1 MKKILILHLVIMLNY
16 SIYSEIIISDIGF
29 HDSEI
34 GTIITKSVDQIPQNW
49 ISYDKKYFAY
59 RTQDKIYIFD
69 KNNILIYQS
78 YWNEQI
84 NNFSKSDT
92 IYILGW
98 ASDRNVLWFW
108 SVTPTTCAFFAEVDL
123 DLKIAKYYS
132 TNTDINSFLSDYY
145 FDTDR
150 GIIFYSNYFYTHDE
164 TNEEYHKGMTITL
177 KSFDIKNQN
186 TKIVDEKLET
196 PFSPEKYRE
205 NTIKYLDKDNMV
217 KQYQY

>member
-84 NNFSKSDT
+84 NT
-92 IYILGW
+92 
-98 ASDRNVLWFW
+98 
-108 SVTPTTCAFFAEVDL
+108 
-123 DLKIAKYYS
+123 
-132 TNTDINSFLSDYY
+132 
-145 FDTDR
+145 
-150 GIIFYSNYFYTHDE
+150 
-164 TNEEYHKGMTITL
+164 
-177 KSFDIKNQN
+177 
-186 TKIVDEKLET
+186 
-196 PFSPEKYRE
+196 
-205 NTIKYLDKDNMV
+205 
-217 KQYQY
+217 